1 MFKGTAIAQI
11 IAVIGAIYLAKIYG
25 EEAYGFLGV
34 FISIISISSI
44 ISTLQLDNCIIIS
57 KDEKESIHWLNF
69 LLLLVP
75 LITIILFC
83 FFYFVSNYFLDRE
96 HTILLTILGAILIPF
111 NLLYENFF
119 TFKKEF
125 SIISTSKI
133 FTIISKIL
141 LQLFLFTYY
150 NLLGLIIGYLI
161 SQLLLLIYFFYK
173 NNSTFY
179 IPKLNEIKKGIR
191 KNSSIIKFLLPSNII
206 SSLATNLMPILIL
219 AIFGAKEAGVY
230 FFSIKILGMPLFLI
244 SSSVSQVFYQ
254 KSSELYKKNKKELL
268 KLTKKIVK
276 TNLLIMLVL
285 LILINTLGIYVLE
298 IFFDKNWSNL
308 RLYTLILSILIFA
321 RASYNPISS
330 LIVVIDK
337 NHMGLIFN
345 TYLFIINIIA
355 IYFGYL
361 YNSIIITIL
370 ILAIFGGIGYITL
383 FGFLLKYLKK
393 IATN

>member
-191 KNSSIIKFLLPSNII
+191 KNSSII
-206 SSLATNLMPILIL
+206 
-219 AIFGAKEAGVY
+219 
-230 FFSIKILGMPLFLI
+230 
-244 SSSVSQVFYQ
+244 
-254 KSSELYKKNKKELL
+254 
-268 KLTKKIVK
+268 
-276 TNLLIMLVL
+276 
-285 LILINTLGIYVLE
+285 
-298 IFFDKNWSNL
+298 NW
-308 RLYTLILSILIFA
+308 
-321 RASYNPISS
+321 
-330 LIVVIDK
+330 
-337 NHMGLIFN
+337 
-345 TYLFIINIIA
+345 
-355 IYFGYL
+355 
-361 YNSIIITIL
+361 
-370 ILAIFGGIGYITL
+370 
-383 FGFLLKYLKK
+383 
-393 IATN
+393 